1 MRPTIL
7 VTGSSGQLGFELLRA
22 LAPLGKVHALVRA
35 EFDLARPERMQAWL
49 DRVRPDIIVNAAA
62 YTAVDQAESK
72 QALAFALN
80 AAAPELMARWAGA
93 HGALMVQYSTD
104 YVFDGSKSGRY
115 VESDVPGTRMIY
127 GASKL
132 AGEQAVLAHAPRSLV
147 LRVGWLFSAFGN
159 NFLHTILRLA
169 LERTS
174 LSIVADQIGT
184 PTSTQLVAD
193 VTAHMLSASLSGK
206 LSEPWGIYHVAAAGE
221 ASWHEYARHIVHEL
235 TLDGVKL
242 ACAEADVRAIGS
254 SEWPTPALRPA
265 NSRLDCSKLTQNFG
279 LNLPH
284 WHEGVSYALAQLLR
298 SGALR
303 HTRWTQGARRAR

>member
-22 LAPLGKVHALVRA
+22 LAPLGKVHAPVRA

-62 YTAVDQAESK
+62 YTAVDLAESK

-115 VESDVPGTRMIY
+115 VETDVPGTRMIY
-127 GASKL
+127 GACKL

-193 VTAHMLSASLSGK
+193 VTAHMLSACLSGK
-206 LSEPWGIYHVAAAGE
+206 LSEPWGIYHVSASGE

-254 SEWPTPALRPA
+254 SEWPTPATRPA
-265 NSRLDCSKLTQNFG
+265 NSRLDCSKLVQNFG

-303 HTRWTQGARRAR
+303 NTRWTQGSRRTL